1 MWLMLQ
7 QSSAE
12 DYVIAT
18 GVAHSVREFVI
29 AAFQHVGVDIVYVS
43 ANSFIIIIIMQR
55 LTRHMSIIRMTNRRR
70 GGHVDLQVA
79 VSVIK
84 RFEFLFESVCSDVQV
99 ASDDVK

>member
-1 MWLMLQ
+1 MLQ

-55 LTRHMSIIRMTNRRR
+55 LTRHMSIIRMTNRSRS
-70 GGHVDLQVA
+70 GHVDLQVA